1 MNNECQSLLA
11 EARAML
17 DKAKGLNENGQSGA
31 AMKQAYHASEQVAAA
46 YLLAA
51 KGQSSPPDDATYDLF
66 VATIRESTRHQDMQ
80 RRIREAVGKVSALR
94 EAYEPA
100 LLDETTPQDVRQMI
114 DCVAAIAE
122 LAGETVV

>member
-11 EARAML
+11 EAHAML
-17 DKAKGLNENGQSGA
+17 AKAKCLNENGQSGA

-51 KGQSSPPDDATYDLF
+51 KGQNLPPNDGTYGLF
-66 VATIRESTRHQDMQ
+66 VETIRESTRHQDMRQ
-80 RRIREAVGKVSALR
+80 RIREAVGKVSALR
-94 EAYEPA
+94 DAYEPT
-100 LLDETTPQDVRQMI
+100 LLDETTPQDARQMI
-114 DCVAAIAE
+114 DCVAAMAE

>member
-1 MNNECQSLLA
+1 MA
-11 EARAML
+11 
-17 DKAKGLNENGQSGA
+17 
-31 AMKQAYHASEQVAAA
+31 VA

-51 KGQSSPPDDATYDLF
+51 KGQSSPPDDATCDLF
-66 VATIRESTRHQDMQ
+66 VETIRESTRHQDMQ

-100 LLDETTPQDVRQMI
+100 LLDETTPQDARQMI

-122 LAGETVV
+122 LARETVV